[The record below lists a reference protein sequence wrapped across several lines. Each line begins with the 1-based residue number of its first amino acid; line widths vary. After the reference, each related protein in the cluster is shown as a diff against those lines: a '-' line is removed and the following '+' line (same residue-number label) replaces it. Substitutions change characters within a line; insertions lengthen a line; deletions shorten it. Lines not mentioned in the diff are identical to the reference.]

1 MVTLVP
7 MDQQGFLLLFGQC
20 QLTIKLSCVDSL
32 CVSFQYGNV
41 GAMAIT
47 LCQSLGQ
54 NIGMRWNNARNSAG
68 KRQHERRY
76 MGKDREI
83 YRPRFELN
91 TLSKQESKMN
101 VGIMEAEDNSEGWD

>member
-1 MVTLVP
+1 MVTFVP
-7 MDQQGFLLLFGQC
+7 KDQQGFYCFWTVPAHNKALLCGFSVC
-20 QLTIKLSCVDSL
+20 
-32 CVSFQYGNV
+32 SFQYGNV

-91 TLSKQESKMN
+91 ELSKQESKMN
-101 VGIMEAEDNSEGWD
+101 VGIMAAEDNSEGWD